1 MKLIV
6 FALFISILL
15 ESTLITLPL
24 TFLIILFA
32 SVIIRK
38 NEVFALAFFAGLFL
52 DILTF
57 KNIGGSC
64 LFFITI
70 VFIVFLYQKKFE
82 IRTMH
87 FVGIFSLL
95 GSFGYLFLNG
105 VNYLVLQ
112 TLVSALVVSAS
123 FSVFN
128 KTNKKNLKYA

>member
-6 FALFISILL
+6 FALFISVLL

-57 KNIGGSC
+57 KNIGWSS
-64 LFFITI
+64 LFFITV
-70 VFIVFLYQKKFE
+70 VFVVFLYQKKFE
-82 IRTMH
+82 IRTLH

-95 GSFGYLFLNG
+95 GSAGYLFLNG

-112 TLVSALVVSAS
+112 VLVSTLVVSTS